1 MSEDTPAPK
10 RSIRWWRWIVGA
22 LAGLL
27 AILGAAL
34 LIVDTDIGHRFVAD
48 RIAAIK
54 TANGLR
60 FTVGRID
67 GSLYGDTRITDLRV
81 YDLEG
86 LVFQAPNVTL
96 DWSPF
101 DWFSNRLEIRRLIV
115 DRAILTH
122 TPRTRP
128 SKTRGP
134 ILPDFDIHIGKLSVG
149 RLTLAKRVLGTERIG
164 TLEGRADIR
173 SGRALVDLKARV
185 AGSDDLKLRIDAEPA
200 RDRFDI
206 DVAAKGA
213 AGGVLARMVQAKGPV
228 ALAVTGDGSWAT
240 WSGRANGMI
249 GTTRVVDLA
258 LAQVAGRYTLSG
270 TLAPSS
276 LLKGRLQK
284 LTAPRILVNGSA
296 GFANRRLE
304 GQLSLRTPALAV
316 DTTGIIDLAAN
327 AYRDVHIKARLLRP
341 PALFDNMTGNM
352 VELRAILDGPF
363 ATAAFDYR
371 LDASRFAFDQTGFE
385 NAHAS
390 GKGRLSAAPVTVP
403 IRFTAARVTGVGTV
417 AGGILRNLSV
427 DGLLRVTPTLLTGDA
442 LKLRSDKLTGSIN
455 LAVDLRNGQFEV
467 GINGGLGRYLI
478 PGLGIVDVKST
489 LRVVPGP
496 NRHGTRVIGQGS
508 AQMVRLDNAFFRSL
522 AGGLPR
528 ITTNLERTTD
538 GVLHFTNLVLTAP
551 QIRLTGN
558 GYRRRDGTFHFEGGG
573 RQQTYGPVT
582 LNLDGQIEKPT
593 LDLVFASPNAT
604 LGLSNVRAHL
614 DPTPQGF
621 AFTAA
626 GGSRLGPFT
635 SNGAILLPP
644 GRDATLAIAAL
655 NVAGTKAT
663 GNIAV
668 VDGGFAG
675 ALAVAGGGISGELL
689 FRPVGQIQR
698 IEGHLAARAAT
709 LDTVAL
715 RQGKLDF
722 VTLLDPAGTS
732 IEATA
737 TGLGL
742 RRGALSL
749 ARFNGSASL
758 RGGVGTIKA
767 SIAGSRGRAF
777 DIQTVTQVTADSYA
791 ISAQGTL
798 DRRPLKLLTPAV
810 LTQAEDGWHLAPT
823 KLSFGGGEAQV
834 GGRFTAASTA
844 IDASLTRMPLA
855 LLDIAYPGLGLSG
868 SASGSFTIATANGAA
883 PTGKANVTIRGLSRA
898 GLVLSSRPI
907 DVGVAAVLSP
917 DKLGLRAVIASA
929 GRTIGRA
936 QAQLAPLGQGDL
948 ASRISNA
955 RLFGQLRYSGPADT
969 LWRLTG
975 VELFDLSGPV
985 AIGADVVGTL
995 ANPTLRGVVQANGA
1009 RIESATTG
1017 TVLTN
1022 VQATAR
1028 FGGSRLVIDRFG
1040 ADAGKGG
1047 RVTGTG
1053 QFEFAA
1059 AAGIGLDLNLQADK
1073 AVMIARDDIGATV
1086 TGPLTFKSNGSGGTI
1101 AGDVVLDKSR
1111 YRLGQATAA
1120 SAVPQLNI
1128 REINL
1133 PDGGEEVATPT
1144 KPWTLAIKA
1153 RAPNQVMVSGLG
1165 LTSEWSANLQIA
1177 GQPANPAITGR
1188 ATLIRGDYEFAGR
1201 QFELARGVI
1210 RFDGGVPANPALDI
1224 EANADSTGLSASIR
1238 VTGYALKPEIGFT
1251 STPALPEDELLSRLL
1266 FGTSITNLSAPEAL
1280 QLAAAVAA
1288 LQGGGSG
1295 LNPINAV
1302 RRAAGLDRLRILPA
1316 DPQTGQGTSIA
1327 AGKYVTRRLYAE
1339 IVTDGQGYSATQV
1352 EFQVTRWLS
1361 LLSSIST
1368 LGRQSANVRVSKDY

>member
-1 MSEDTPAPK
+1 MALLV
-10 RSIRWWRWIVGA
+10 IVGT
-22 LAGLL
+22 
-27 AILGAAL
+27 AL
-34 LIVDTDIGHRFVAD
+34 LIVDTGIGHRFVAD
-48 RIAAIK
+48 RIAAIR

-60 FTVGRID
+60 FTVGRIE
-67 GSLYGDTRITDLRV
+67 GSLYGDTRLVDLRV

-96 DWSPF
+96 EWSPF
-101 DWFSNRLEIRRLIV
+101 DWFSNRLEIQRLIV

-122 TPRTRP
+122 TPRTKP
-128 SKTRGP
+128 SRTRGP

-149 RLTLAKRVLGTERIG
+149 RLTLAKRVLGTQRIG

-200 RDRFDI
+200 RDRFDL

-213 AGGVLARMVQAKGPV
+213 AGGVLARMVKAKGPV
-228 ALAVTGDGSWAT
+228 ALAVTGEGSWAK
-240 WSGRANGMI
+240 WNGRANGI
-249 GTTRVVDLA
+249 VGSTRVVDLA

-276 LLKGRLQK
+276 LLKGRLQR

-296 GFANRRLE
+296 EFANRRLD
-304 GQLSLRTPALAV
+304 GQLSLRTPALAI

-327 AYRDVHIKARLLRP
+327 AYRDVRIKARLLRP

-385 NAHAS
+385 NAHAA

-417 AGGILRNLSV
+417 AGGILRNLTV

-442 LKLRSDKLTGSIN
+442 LRLRSDKLTGSIN

-538 GVLHFTNLVLTAP
+538 GILHFTNLVLTAP

-582 LNLDGQIEKPT
+582 LKLDGQIDKPT

-635 SNGAILLPP
+635 TNGAILLPP
-644 GRDATLAIAAL
+644 GADATIQVAAL
-655 NVAGTKAT
+655 NVAGTRAS
-663 GNIAV
+663 GNLAV
-668 VDGGFAG
+668 VDGGFNG
-675 ALAVAGGGISGELL
+675 QLAVAGGISGELL
-689 FRPVGQIQR
+689 FRPVGTVQR
-698 IEGHLAARAAT
+698 IEGHLAAKAAT

-715 RQGKLDF
+715 RAGKLDF

-742 RRGALSL
+742 RRGTLSL

-777 DIQTVTQVTADSYA
+777 DIQSVTQVTANSYA

-798 DRRPLKLLTPAV
+798 DGRPLKLLTPAV

-834 GGRFTAASTA
+834 GGHFTGNSTA
-844 IDASLTRMPLA
+844 VDASLTRMPLA
-855 LLDIAYPGLGLSG
+855 LLDIGYPGLGLSG
-868 SASGSFTIATANGAA
+868 SASGRFNVATANGAA
-883 PTGKANVTIRGLSRA
+883 PTGKADLTIRGLSRA

-929 GRTIGRA
+929 GKTIGRA

-995 ANPTLRGVVQANGA
+995 ANPTLRGIVQANGA

-1022 VQATAR
+1022 VQATGR

-1059 AAGIGLDLNLQADK
+1059 AAGVGLDLKLQADK
-1073 AVMIARDDIGATV
+1073 AVMINRDDIGATV
-1086 TGPLTFKSNGSGGTI
+1086 SGPLTFKSNGSGGTI

-1177 GQPANPAITGR
+1177 GQPENPAITGR

-1210 RFDGGVPANPALDI
+1210 RFDGQVPANPALDI